1 MAHDCVALVLMLR
14 FRSPSVADT
23 GQRGDASSAW
33 FSSLLHDVQTQ
44 VLWCAVHEEQ
54 SPYDSDAGWAA
65 IRNASRAIDCSRA
78 VRLMRWTDEPL
89 R

>member
-33 FSSLLHDVQTQ
+33 FSSLLHDLQTE

-65 IRNASRAIDCSRA
+65 IDGSRA
-78 VRLMRWTDEPL
+78 VRPMRWTDEPL